1 MSSGLPSPEYRLYG
15 QALAGTKIQEVAMTT
30 QTMRN
35 GINVTQLV
43 DTIEAIKKQ
52 PDLARFQFRA
62 HTLWDGG
69 GRCHTDIQSFF
80 GAGQE
85 DSSRQEPFTLVGD
98 EPAVLLGG
106 NAGPNAVEAI
116 LHALAS
122 CLSVGFIYNAAAMG
136 IEVSSLEFDLDG
148 DLDLLGFLGLSDQT
162 RPGYSGIRVK
172 YRVQADAPR
181 EKLEELC
188 EYVQRTSPVLD
199 IIRNPVPVS
208 VELVS

>member
-1 MSSGLPSPEYRLYG
+1 
-15 QALAGTKIQEVAMTT
+15 MTT

-35 GINVTQLV
+35 GINVIQLV

-52 PDLARFQFRA
+52 PDLAKFQFRA
-62 HTLWDGG
+62 HTTWDGG
-69 GRCHTDIQSFF
+69 GRCHTDIQGFF

-85 DSSRQEPFTLVGD
+85 DSSRLQPFTVVGD
-98 EPAVLLGG
+98 EPGVLLGG
-106 NAGPNAVEAI
+106 NAGPNAVEAT

-136 IEVSSLEFDLDG
+136 IEVRSLEFDLDG
-148 DLDLLGFLGLSDQT
+148 DLDLLGFLGLSDQV
-162 RPGYSGIRVK
+162 RPGYSGIKVT

-181 EKLEELC
+181 QKLEELC

-208 VELVS
+208 IELV